1 MCHCQNK
8 ERSRILP
15 VLALYW
21 VNGGR
26 SLSEIVKQ
34 VELETGVRAPEYIAG
49 YFEILAEL
57 GVIEW

>member
-1 MCHCQNK
+1 
-8 ERSRILP
+8 LP

-21 VNGGR
+21 ANGGR

-34 VELETGVRAPEYIAG
+34 VELETGVRAPEYIAD